1 MTVVRP
7 RVLAF
12 AFAMILSALAFACG
26 SGSSDDP
33 NDYERKVVPAPI
45 DGLEILVRESSPP
58 GYTAHITS
66 GLPSG
71 CARFDEAVISSREG
85 DTITIAVTNTVPDDD
100 MVACDASYGFHETNL
115 DLGQDF
121 DSGKT
126 YTVRVNDKET
136 TFVAQ

>member
-1 MTVVRP
+1 
-7 RVLAF
+7 
-12 AFAMILSALAFACG
+12 MILGALAFACG

-71 CARFDEAVISSREG
+71 CARFDEAVIRSRER

-100 MVACDASYGFHETNL
+100 MVACDASYGFHDTNL